1 MSSVWREVGGVWQP
15 LTIPE
20 GLLSQAAAVEV
31 VGLRFLRFGTGNDR
45 GAALLLPPGVAARV
59 NGRPVLAGLRVLEH
73 KDEVIFGRSR
83 LFYSAESTPIVVVF
97 CREEGVRSPTCP
109 LCRGP
114 VRDGDQAVQ
123 CPGCGRWF
131 HQTDAAEGKPAK
143 PCWTYA
149 PTCRFCNHP
158 TALGGE
164 AGWRPEME
172 EGHGR

>member
-1 MSSVWREVGGVWQP
+1 MSSVWRETNGTWQP

-20 GLLSQAAAVEV
+20 GAGVEV
-31 VGLRFLRFGTGNDR
+31 DGVRFLGFGAGNER
-45 GAALLLPPGVAARV
+45 GTALLLPPGMAARV
-59 NGRPVLAGLRVLEH
+59 NGRPVLGGLRILEH
-73 KDEVIFGRSR
+73 KDEVISGRSR
-83 LFYSAESTPIVVVF
+83 FFYSAEATPLVVVF
-97 CREEGVRSPTCP
+97 RREGETRSPTCP

-114 VRDGDQAVQ
+114 IRDGEQAVQ

-158 TALGGE
+158 TALGGA
-164 AGWRPEME
+164 AGWRPETE
-172 EGHGR
+172 EGHER